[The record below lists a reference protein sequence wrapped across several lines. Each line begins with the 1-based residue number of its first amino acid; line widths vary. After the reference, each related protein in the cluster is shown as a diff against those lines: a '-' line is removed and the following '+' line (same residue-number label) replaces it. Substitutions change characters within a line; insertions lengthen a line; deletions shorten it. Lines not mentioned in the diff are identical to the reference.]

1 MELNLFFNQLFV
13 LGVLVII
20 GILASNFKIITETGM
35 DVLTKLIFH
44 ITLPLLILTGIAN
57 IDIGEGLLKNSLF
70 VLVLSVIMMAVMW
83 AGGYL
88 SSKLLHLSKSA
99 ASVHVVHTMFGNI
112 VYLGFPLI
120 NVLYPGGEG
129 LYYAILF
136 HLVSSLFMWT
146 AGVLILKGG
155 GDGNGLWHNLRPLLN
170 LNTIAFA
177 VGFIFLMFQFKIPP
191 LLNEP
196 LEGLG
201 KTTIYLSMLYIGAIL
216 AGIKWKDAIRSGQA
230 YVLGFNKLILIP
242 VIGLLLILGLNSIFK
257 IEPGALAVSVIIIEV
272 SMPCMANIVVLA
284 RIYGAD
290 DKMATQNVFITT
302 VLSIFTLP
310 VIFYLLHLFV

>member
-1 MELNLFFNQLFV
+1 MELNLFFNQLFI

-20 GILASNFKIITETGM
+20 GILAGYFKIITETGK
-35 DVLTKLIFH
+35 DVLSMIIFH
-44 ITLPLLILTGIAN
+44 ITLPLLILTGISN

-70 VLVLSVIMMAVMW
+70 VLVFSVIIMGVMW
-83 AGGYL
+83 LGGYL
-88 SSKLLHLSKSA
+88 SSKALHLSKSA

-120 NVLYPGGEG
+120 NVMYPGGEG

-155 GDGNGLWHNLRPLLN
+155 GEGNGFWYNLKPLLN
-170 LNTIAFA
+170 LNTLAFGI
-177 VGFIFLMFQFKIPP
+177 GFIFLMLQVKIPSM
-191 LLNEP
+191 LFKP

-201 KTTIYLSMLYIGAIL
+201 QTTIYLSMLYIGAIL

-230 YVLGFNKLILIP
+230 YILGLNKLILIP
-242 VIGLLLILGLNSIFK
+242 IVGILLVAGMNRIFLF
-257 IEPGALAVSVIIIEV
+257 EPGDLAVSVIIIEV

-302 VLSIFTLP
+302 ILSIFTLP
-310 VIFYLLHLFV
+310 VIFYLLHWFL

>member
-1 MELNLFFNQLFV
+1 MLFNQLFV

-20 GILASNFKIITETGM
+20 GILAGHFKIITETGK
-35 DVLTKLIFH
+35 DVLSKIIFH
-44 ITLPLLILTGIAN
+44 ITLPLLILTGISN
-57 IDIGEGLLKNSLF
+57 IDMGEGLLQNSIF
-70 VLVLSVIMMAVMW
+70 VLVFSVIMMCVMW
-83 AGGYL
+83 FGGYL
-88 SSKLLHLSKSA
+88 SSKVLHLSKDA

-120 NVLYPGGEG
+120 NVLFPGGEG

-155 GDGNGLWHNLRPLLN
+155 GGENGFWSNLKPLLN
-170 LNTIAFA
+170 LNTLAFA
-177 VGFIFLMFQFKIPP
+177 FGFVFLMLQLKIPA
-191 LLNEP
+191 LLNQP

-201 KTTIYLSMLYIGAIL
+201 NTTIYLSMLYIGAIL

-230 YVLGFNKLILIP
+230 YVLGLNKLILIP
-242 VIGLLLILGLNSIFK
+242 LVGILMVIGLNRIFLF
-257 IEPGALAVSVIIIEV
+257 EPGVIAVSVIIIEV

-302 VLSIFTLP
+302 ILSIFTLP
-310 VIFYLLHLFV
+310 AIFYALHLFV